1 MRLFRWT
8 FALVAVF
15 ILFSGVAM
23 RAAADDKGDNPRA
36 LIESVNPMNVRTGDS
51 VVATGTRMDKKYIA
65 ELYLTNGKD
74 DIKVE
79 ILKQTEREITF
90 KIPPDLNGRYR
101 LMILTGGID
110 GQLIEQPVRVVVE

>member
-1 MRLFRWT
+1 
-8 FALVAVF
+8 
-15 ILFSGVAM
+15 M
-23 RAAADDKGDNPRA
+23 RAAADDKGDTPRA
-36 LIESVNPMNVRTGDS
+36 LIESVNPMNVRTGDT
-51 VVATGTRMDKKYIA
+51 VVATGTRMEKKYVA

-79 ILKQTEREITF
+79 ILKQTEKEITF

-101 LMILTGGID
+101 LMILTGGLD